1 MKSTPIQQLKQVLS
15 ERNYD
20 VLSDYGYQLLKDK
33 KMVVNQDQARVMAQ
47 IIKDVSST
55 VYSAGYAQGK
65 ADQAYE
71 YGLRDGKMQ
80 Q

>member
-1 MKSTPIQQLKQVLS
+1 MKSTPIQQLKQVLDQTS
-15 ERNYD
+15 YN
-20 VLSDYGYQLLKDK
+20 VISDYGYQLLKDK

-71 YGLRDGKMQ
+71 YGLRDGKTQ

>member
-1 MKSTPIQQLKQVLS
+1 MKSTPIQQLKQVLDQTGY
-15 ERNYD
+15 N
-20 VLSDYGYQLLKDK
+20 VISDYGYQLLKDK
-33 KMVVNQDQARVMAQ
+33 KMVVNQDQARVMAK

-71 YGLRDGKMQ
+71 YGLRDGKTQ

>member
-1 MKSTPIQQLKQVLS
+1 MKSTPIQQLKQVLDQTGY
-15 ERNYD
+15 N
-20 VLSDYGYQLLKDK
+20 VISDYGYQLLKDK

-71 YGLRDGKMQ
+71 YGLRDGKTQ